1 MLALPAET
9 FHAGFLPSV
18 AGLSF
23 CWVFTYV
30 TSIVTLE
37 ASWISIQ
44 HDGNSERSGGGF
56 LTVARTAFGLPGE
69 IVTGALFWFLLTS
82 IVVAYTAEGGQLLAQ
97 FVGDIPSAHSN
108 LPPALGSVIFATFF
122 GSIAANGTS
131 KVDAINRIFVF
142 GLVWT
147 FVGLVGFGFPLID
160 VHNLVQRADWSE
172 IYPTVLSIG
181 ILSFG
186 AQNTVPTLFQ
196 YLGNDPNRTQK
207 AILFGTLTPLVMYT
221 VWEAVFLGIVSM
233 DAAAPASGGEAS
245 KMQVVTVLGETG
257 GAIIKEF
264 VKVFSVC
271 AIGSSMAGASISLVD
286 FCEDVAAV
294 VTRSE
299 SENNNSNRL
308 LAVVLALGPPVVL
321 SYVFPNIFL
330 VALEEAG
337 LFGGVSLYGILPA
350 LCILNLRKNSER
362 DSTKLRMPCRLGGGD
377 LALYALLMISSCLVL
392 PEIIRLASSIKL

>member
-44 HDGNSERSGGGF
+44 HDGNSERSGSGGGF

-131 KVDAINRIFVF
+131 KVDAVNRIFVF

-221 VWEAVFLGIVSM
+221 VWEAV
-233 DAAAPASGGEAS
+233 
-245 KMQVVTVLGETG
+245 
-257 GAIIKEF
+257 
-264 VKVFSVC
+264 
-271 AIGSSMAGASISLVD
+271 
-286 FCEDVAAV
+286 
-294 VTRSE
+294 
-299 SENNNSNRL
+299 
-308 LAVVLALGPPVVL
+308 L
-321 SYVFPNIFL
+321 SWYCID
-330 VALEEAG
+330 G
-337 LFGGVSLYGILPA
+337 CCCSCKWWRGV
-350 LCILNLRKNSER
+350 
-362 DSTKLRMPCRLGGGD
+362 
-377 LALYALLMISSCLVL
+377 
-392 PEIIRLASSIKL
+392 